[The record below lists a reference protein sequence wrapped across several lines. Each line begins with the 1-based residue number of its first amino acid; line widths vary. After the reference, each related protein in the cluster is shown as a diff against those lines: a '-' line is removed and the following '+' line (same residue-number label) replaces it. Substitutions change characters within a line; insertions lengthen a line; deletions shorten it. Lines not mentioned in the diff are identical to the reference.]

1 MEYRNGHSEVR
12 RSRRLVLSF
21 VATVV
26 NYEYCF
32 YWMFYQAGLLPSP
45 PEPCGPPSA
54 SGQHLCSQEDHA
66 LLRARAA
73 RNPKRFS
80 MSQQSLMAASQ
91 LSARSLLEAGTPS
104 WMLFRLHAGMCR
116 SFTCAANH

>member
-32 YWMFYQAGLLPSP
+32 YWMFYQARPLPLSPESSGLLRP
-45 PEPCGPPSA
+45 GA
-54 SGQHLCSQEDHA
+54 VA
-66 LLRARAA
+66 LLPGSIMHCQAQGLPAI
-73 RNPKRFS
+73 
-80 MSQQSLMAASQ
+80 
-91 LSARSLLEAGTPS
+91 RS
-104 WMLFRLHAGMCR
+104 
-116 SFTCAANH
+116 TCARHSSCSWLQAMQVHGGCKKLAG